1 MGRACVVARSVMTG
15 CSSRQ
20 GGHQDAHTFNSH
32 TLPFISCGVNVS
44 SADANGGNV
53 KLGAGLLIRGEGT
66 SLGFSV
72 KPTARKPTRTEE
84 HTSELQSLMRSRYDV
99 FCSKKKNKD
108 KKAQNVLSEQI
119 E

>member
-44 SADANGGNV
+44 SADANWGNV

-72 KPTARKPTRTEE
+72 KPTARKPTSTIKAA
-84 HTSELQSLMRSRYDV
+84 SG
-99 FCSKKKNKD
+99 SKKRVM
-108 KKAQNVLSEQI
+108 AWLLRSE
-119 E
+119 ERRVGKECVSTCRLWWWT